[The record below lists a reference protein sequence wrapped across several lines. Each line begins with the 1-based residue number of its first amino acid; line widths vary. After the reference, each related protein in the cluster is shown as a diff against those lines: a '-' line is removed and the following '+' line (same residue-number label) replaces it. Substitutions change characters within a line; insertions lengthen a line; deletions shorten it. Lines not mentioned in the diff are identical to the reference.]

1 MQKFLQNRDGA
12 AAVEGALILLPILL
26 FFFGIIQTGYI
37 LWIDNLLHY
46 SVDAAAR
53 CGAVHSTTYPC
64 YGAGLANMQSTANT
78 LFNPP
83 GSATFATNTCSGS
96 GLTGTY
102 QVSILFV
109 TTLTLTA
116 KSCYP
121 DVS

>member
-1 MQKFLQNRDGA
+1 MQKFLQNRDGG
-12 AAVEGALILLPILL
+12 AAVEGALILLPFLL

-53 CGAVHSTTYPC
+53 CGAVSSTTYPC
-64 YGAGLANMQSTANT
+64 YGPGLANMQSTTNA
-78 LFNPP
+78 LFFIGGLPPPIINPDC
-83 GSATFATNTCSGS
+83 TGS

-102 QVSILFV
+102 TVNFFSV
-109 TTLTLTA
+109 VNLTLTA

-121 DVS
+121 S